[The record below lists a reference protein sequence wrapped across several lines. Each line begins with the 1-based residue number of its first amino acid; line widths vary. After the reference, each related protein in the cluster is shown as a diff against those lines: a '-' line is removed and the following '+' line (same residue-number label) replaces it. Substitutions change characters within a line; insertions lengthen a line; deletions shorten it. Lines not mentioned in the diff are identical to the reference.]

1 MRLLIPGEDVR
12 LFARGPMPEQPCRL
26 GDLIDD
32 YCTRCRLLL
41 NHAVASMV
49 EDQVVKVICQ
59 TCYTEH
65 AYQHG
70 RAAKKKP
77 GGRSTL
83 FDQVLATVAPSEAEE
98 PAPPPAKAKAKK
110 SADSAR
116 YISRH
121 KPKAGRGD

>member
-1 MRLLIPGEDVR
+1 MHLLIPSKAHCG
-12 LFARGPMPEQPCRL
+12 FARFFMTEQLYRL

-49 EDQVVKVICQ
+49 DDQVVKVICQ

-70 RAAKKKP
+70 KVGKKKP
-77 GGRSTL
+77 SGRSTL
-83 FDQVLATVAPSEAEE
+83 FDQVLASIAPSEADA
-98 PAPPPAKAKAKK
+98 PAAPPAKKKK
-110 SADSAR
+110 SDGAAR
-116 YISRH
+116 YITRH
-121 KPKAGRGD
+121 KSKTRRGD